1 MPAPSGY
8 LLSRSTEPAVSLSAD
23 RPGPAAEIDHLISWA
38 YGGRL
43 DRPKSWRRLAAGE
56 ASCTSGRSTI
66 CATDSSSC
74 VLAQKSGGTTADIRW
89 HGARADGMQLAITDI
104 QSWARV
110 EQEDPLE
117 GDRPLRGN
125 EPQTKKGGHQ
135 PRCRCGFQERQ

>member
-1 MPAPSGY
+1 M
-8 LLSRSTEPAVSLSAD
+8 
-23 RPGPAAEIDHLISWA
+23 AAASIA
-38 YGGRL
+38 Q
-43 DRPKSWRRLAAGE
+43 SWRRLAAGE

-74 VLAQKSGGTTADIRW
+74 VLAQKSGGTTTDIRW

-125 EPQTKKGGHQ
+125 EPQTKKGGYQ
-135 PRCRCGFQERQ
+135 PGCRCGFQERQQTAGVVAVGVCKESVPCTFTG